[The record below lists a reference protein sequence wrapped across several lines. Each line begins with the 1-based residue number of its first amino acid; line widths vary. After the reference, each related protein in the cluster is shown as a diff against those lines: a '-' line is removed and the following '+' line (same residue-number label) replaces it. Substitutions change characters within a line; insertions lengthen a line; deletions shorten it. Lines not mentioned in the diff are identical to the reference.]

1 MKLIQQLLEMAKSS
15 NKRAAQ
21 AKRRRKKK
29 LEKPSADKQR
39 NLAAL
44 GMQTTG
50 AGAHGSESTKE
61 KKGRAA
67 RRAAKKDI
75 KKEMDY

>member
-1 MKLIQQLLEMAKSS
+1 MKLIQQLLEMAKGKQ
-15 NKRAAQ
+15 KRAAQ

-29 LEKPSADKQR
+29 LESPTADKTR

-50 AGAHGSESTKE
+50 AGQHGRKSSKD
-61 KKGRAA
+61 K
-67 RRAAKKDI
+67 RREAKKNLR
-75 KKEMDY
+75 KEMDY